1 MMMKHKYKDIEGS
14 RREFTLEIPYKEL
27 DLKLEEIFASLQ
39 KNAEMPG
46 FRKGKV
52 PLDMLKKQHNDAARE
67 RALGDLVGDSYRK
80 AVKDTATDPVS
91 LPTISDLQFK
101 EGQDIKYKA
110 TVDIRPK
117 ITLKNYKGMKLK
129 RHVKE
134 VKDEDVDS
142 YLATLK
148 KSYKEINKS
157 EEEIEINDDFIKKL
171 GGPYKTLAEFKEA
184 VKKDLKRRE
193 ELHADSDMK
202 GQILKILLKNA
213 NFNTPKGILT
223 EETEMLVREAKENLK
238 KRGIKEDEIKKKEP
252 DIQKN
257 MEQQAE
263 SRVRLFFV
271 LDKIAKEEKISVTDK
286 ELDGALEVLALQSN
300 VSKDELEKYYR
311 EKGFLGRLKG
321 ELRENK
327 IIDFLIKNADV
338 TKGG

>member
-1 MMMKHKYKDIEGS
+1 
-14 RREFTLEIPYKEL
+14 
-27 DLKLEEIFASLQ
+27 
-39 KNAEMPG
+39 
-46 FRKGKV
+46 
-52 PLDMLKKQHNDAARE
+52 
-67 RALGDLVGDSYRK
+67 
-80 AVKDTATDPVS
+80 VS

-338 TKGG
+338 TQGG